1 MQVTEG
7 AAQEWADARRD
18 REFRFENIL
27 DARTNLHAGCFYL
40 SKVTRRYLRTDHP
53 YAYGLADYNAGRG
66 NVLRWMQGPGLTNA
80 AVFLGDVTYP
90 GTREY
95 VQSILGRAGRYEGE
109 FR

>member
-1 MQVTEG
+1 
-7 AAQEWADARRD
+7 
-18 REFRFENIL
+18 
-27 DARTNLHAGCFYL
+27 
-40 SKVTRRYLRTDHP
+40 
-53 YAYGLADYNAGRG
+53 
-66 NVLRWMQGPGLTNA
+66 MQGPGLTNA